1 MNHDLFVQRMLH
13 KTDNDGDNDSNKLK
27 KGKKAVKKR
36 KKSSKQHAMLE
47 RNNIQNYTSLKQ

>member
-1 MNHDLFVQRMLH
+1 MLH
-13 KTDNDGDNDSNKLK
+13 KTDNDGETDNKLK